1 MVSLIKGSKAI
12 VVMIFMSFTFDVLA
26 EDDIFSKFKARLN
39 LSDEQIQQFEPI
51 LTDHREK
58 LLSVMKKQ
66 GVNPNPGLLKDKI
79 GFRQLRTIKKDID
92 KVYKQTEG
100 QLVDILSK
108 EQFHEYKKAQEELQN
123 IIVHGESGGGMVKI
137 SITCKN
143 EIKKIDIDDSL
154 FSEERDMLEDL
165 LIAAF
170 NDAIR
175 KADKK
180 TQESMSGM
188 TSGLNLPPGMKLPF

>member
-1 MVSLIKGSKAI
+1 MKGGI
-12 VVMIFMSFTFDVLA
+12 
-26 EDDIFSKFKARLN
+26 
-39 LSDEQIQQFEPI
+39 
-51 LTDHREK
+51 
-58 LLSVMKKQ
+58 
-66 GVNPNPGLLKDKI
+66 
-79 GFRQLRTIKKDID
+79 
-92 KVYKQTEG
+92 G
-100 QLVDILSK
+100 QLMK
-108 EQFHEYKKAQEELQN
+108 QAQQMQEKMQKAQEELQN

-180 TQESMSGM
+180 SQESMSGM